1 MGPLTALLFAT
12 PLFGLSLTID
22 PSVGQPPAVIIDA
35 GAVLAVQV
43 STELEEPDKPDEPS
57 TADLVRQRNKI
68 KKIHKWFGIAT
79 WSVMTVTMASG
90 IIQFYNQYGWWR
102 SQATNPCVTGDA
114 VFGQGRCSGTPTAHL
129 TLGVLTGAL
138 YFTTFGLS
146 FAMPDPLGVSE
157 GNSDFARKLRTHK
170 ILRWVT
176 FATMLAQ
183 IGLGALSANSNAF
196 GFDRANNYKALR
208 ALATAHLAVSAVTWG
223 AMTWAGSIMIF

>member
-12 PLFGLSLTID
+12 PLFGLSLNID

-43 STELEEPDKPDEPS
+43 STELEEPHEPT

-68 KKIHKWFGIAT
+68 KKIHKAFGIAT
-79 WSVMTVTMASG
+79 WSMMTVTVAAG
-90 IIQFYNQYGWWR
+90 FIQFYNKYGWWD
-102 SQATNPCVTGDA
+102 SQANNPCVRGDA
-114 VFGQGRCSGTPTAHL
+114 IFGQGQCSGQPTLHL
-129 TLGVLTGAL
+129 TLGVLTSAL

-146 FAMPDPLGVSE
+146 FAMPDPLKVSE

-176 FATMLAQ
+176 FAGMLAQ
-183 IGLGALSANSNAF
+183 IGLGVVIANSNAF
-196 GFDRANNYKALR
+196 GLDRANNYKTLR
-208 ALATAHLAVSAVTWG
+208 ALATTHLALGLVTWG
-223 AMTWAGSIMIF
+223 AMTWTGSIMLF